1 MLSFHISYP
10 DLIKVHYFADHRKR
24 GFGGERRAKDGE
36 ERVTLQKPLMAV
48 VHTMVL
54 IKFHMRVHHGR
65 LSKMI
70 IDFQENSIIHLLK
83 EDTNFLSNF
92 CNDQSD

>member
-1 MLSFHISYP
+1 M
-10 DLIKVHYFADHRKR
+10 K
-24 GFGGERRAKDGE
+24 GEPDGE
-36 ERVTLQKPLMAV
+36 ERVTLQKPLISL

-54 IKFHMRVHHGR
+54 IKLHMRADILSHGR

-70 IDFQENSIIHLLK
+70 KDFQENSIIHLLK

-92 CNDQSD
+92 CNDQID